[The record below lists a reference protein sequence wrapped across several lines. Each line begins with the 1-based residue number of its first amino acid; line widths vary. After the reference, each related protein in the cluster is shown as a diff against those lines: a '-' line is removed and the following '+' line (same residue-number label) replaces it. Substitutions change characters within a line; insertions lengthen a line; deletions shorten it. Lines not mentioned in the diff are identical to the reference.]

1 LASNIYSVLPY
12 ASPPPAPLRGP
23 RIPIDGVDI
32 TDNEALANLPAPP
45 FDADGLP
52 WNPHLVAEVEAW
64 LQDDRESTGI
74 STSGRTT
81 NLDEEMI
88 RWKTFHGV
96 SRELPTEVIE
106 RIVFLAELGD
116 VLLGSP
122 RRRHPPIAYV
132 CQQLRN
138 TYLDQYSRFDF
149 GIGRRRLKWGTPGP
163 GRQRTPK
170 NSNPTIRSALDF
182 EDLAS
187 MIRFFNSGP
196 GRPAANSI
204 LTDVEFVRIQYI
216 DWVQM
221 AGAMYELR
229 SVHLAFRA
237 FELLAKNAQRMD
249 LRRIQ
254 LIVPT
259 VLPDFGINSP
269 GMWNLLKLRGI
280 QAFMMEGR
288 QRFAPGLV
296 KVFARRLGLAE
307 EPLWLPIGGEDPG
320 QGSLGHRM
328 STPIE
333 PEAC

>member
-1 LASNIYSVLPY
+1 LIGLHCTLAWIAWRLTYTISL
-12 ASPPPAPLRGP
+12 L
-23 RIPIDGVDI
+23 
-32 TDNEALANLPAPP
+32 LPAHHPRH
-45 FDADGLP
+45 FVGD
-52 WNPHLVAEVEAW
+52 
-64 LQDDRESTGI
+64 STGI
-74 STSGRTT
+74 SISGRTT
-81 NLDEEMI
+81 NIEVQRNLDEEI
-88 RWKTFHGV
+88 GRWKTFHGV
-96 SRELPTEVIE
+96 TRELPTEVIE
-106 RIVFLAELGD
+106 RIVFLAEPGD

-132 CQQLRN
+132 CQHLRN

-216 DWVQM
+216 DWVRM

-229 SVHLAFRA
+229 SVHFAFRA

-249 LRRIQ
+249 LRSN
-254 LIVPT
+254 
-259 VLPDFGINSP
+259 VLPP
-269 GMWNLLKLRGI
+269 AW
-280 QAFMMEGR
+280 
-288 QRFAPGLV
+288 
-296 KVFARRLGLAE
+296 
-307 EPLWLPIGGEDPG
+307 
-320 QGSLGHRM
+320 
-328 STPIE
+328 
-333 PEAC
+333 